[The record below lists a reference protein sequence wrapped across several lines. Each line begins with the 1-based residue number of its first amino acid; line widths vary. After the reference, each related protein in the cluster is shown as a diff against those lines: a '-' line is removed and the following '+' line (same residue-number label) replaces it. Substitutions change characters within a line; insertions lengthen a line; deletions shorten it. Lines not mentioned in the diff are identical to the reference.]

1 MDSSIIVKGL
11 KKDNTAL
18 EMIKLLVK
26 VIDKVEPC
34 INVIVLSETIYQLT
48 YKRKFSLEELEAFL
62 TRFRFLE
69 VGRSIGNLALKYM
82 KFYKLKPNDALIL
95 ATCKYYSIK
104 YLVSLD
110 SDFIAPC
117 YEEEITLIN
126 SPEILEKAFPMA

>member
-1 MDSSIIVKGL
+1 MDSSIIVEGL

-69 VGRSIGNLALKYM
+69 VGKSIGNLALKYM

-110 SDFIAPC
+110 SDFTTPC
-117 YEEEITLIN
+117 HKEGITLIN
-126 SPEILEKAFPMA
+126 SSEILKKAFPMA

>member
-1 MDSSIIVKGL
+1 MRTPIFLDSSIIVKGL

-82 KFYKLKPNDALIL
+82 KFYKLKPNDVGNMQVL
-95 ATCKYYSIK
+95 
-104 YLVSLD
+104 
-110 SDFIAPC
+110 
-117 YEEEITLIN
+117 
-126 SPEILEKAFPMA
+126 